1 MPMLRCTNED
11 CAHTWFERSMLA
23 DGADCEQCGDPAV
36 IVDDDDLLDDEPA
49 PEPEVSARR
58 GQAREMARQLLAKH
72 GITKPFVDVFGI
84 AGAEGFEVRV
94 KQLPE
99 GLSGRLVG
107 NVIEVNSGEA
117 VVRQRFTVAHE
128 LGHHA
133 FGTTHGLSRGSA
145 QRAIEQEADAFAGE
159 LLVPGP
165 MLRERGTS
173 DAAGLRRAFR
183 VSRPV
188 LKIAAEVHGLAL
200 TGDV

>member
-1 MPMLRCTNED
+1 MPTLRCTNED
-11 CAHTWFERSMLA
+11 CGHTWFERSMLA

-36 IVDDDDLLDDEPA
+36 IVDDDDLLDEST
-49 PEPEVSARR
+49 PEPVVGARR

-94 KQLPE
+94 KQLAE

-107 NVIEVNSGEA
+107 NVIEVSAGEA

-133 FGTTHGLSRGSA
+133 FGTTHGLSRDSA
-145 QRAIEQEADAFAGE
+145 QRVIEQEADAFAGE

-165 MLRERGTS
+165 MLREQRTS
-173 DAAGLRRAFR
+173 DAAELRRAFR
-183 VSRPV
+183 VSRPA
-188 LKIAAEVHGLAL
+188 LKIAAEVHGFGL